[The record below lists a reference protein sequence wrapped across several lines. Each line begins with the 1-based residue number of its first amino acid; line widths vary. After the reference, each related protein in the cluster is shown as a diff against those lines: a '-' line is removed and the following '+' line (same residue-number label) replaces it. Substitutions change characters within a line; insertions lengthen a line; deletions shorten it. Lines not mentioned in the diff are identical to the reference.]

1 MKVVFLNTNDNGGG
15 AAIAC
20 RRLQKAL
27 TKHTPVEGTILVQ
40 DKNTQENT
48 IEAIADTSW
57 KKKLS
62 WLRFV
67 AERLVFLPF
76 ERSKKIRFAF
86 NPGSIGTDISQHP
99 LIQEADLIH
108 IHWIN
113 FGYLSTN
120 SLEKIFALKKPIVWT
135 FHDMW
140 TFTGG
145 CHHSGECDHY
155 QQECGNCKFIRNP
168 SPSDFSHQRWLAKD
182 KAYSNQPF
190 SVVTCSDWLGGRATQ
205 SKLLNG
211 FSVQTIPNPID
222 TEFFRPISKKEAREK
237 LNLPTDKELIL
248 FAAMRVG
255 AAGKGFSFFQEALDL
270 LLQRRPNAY
279 TEIELI
285 VFGMAD
291 EKVLEALPFRTHQLG
306 HISDPEKIVLAYS
319 AASLFVT
326 PSLEENL
333 PNTIMEAFTCGTP
346 AVGFTIGGIPEMI
359 EHQQNG
365 YLATYRS
372 ASSIADGIEWV
383 IENNVDG
390 SVSESARNKALSD
403 YTEAVVA
410 KQYYDL
416 YQSLV

>member
-27 TKHTPVEGTILVQ
+27 AKHTPVEGTILVQ

-48 IEAIADTSW
+48 VEAIADTSW

-67 AERLVFLPF
+67 AERLIFLPF
-76 ERSKKIRFAF
+76 ESSKKIRFAF

-155 QQECGNCKFIRNP
+155 QQECGNCKFIRNAGP
-168 SPSDFSHQRWLAKD
+168 NDFSHQRWLAKHN
-182 KAYSNQPF
+182 AYRNQPF
-190 SVVTCSDWLGGRATQ
+190 SVVTCSDWLGDRATR

-222 TEFFRPISKKEAREK
+222 TDFFRPISKKEAREK

-270 LLQRRPNAY
+270 LLQRQPNAP

-291 EKVLEALPFRTHQLG
+291 EKVLEGLPFRTHQLG

-333 PNTIMEAFTCGTP
+333 PNTIMEAFACGTP

-359 EHQQNG
+359 EHQKNG

-383 IENNVDG
+383 IENNSNG
-390 SVSESARNKALSD
+390 SVSESARNKALNS
-403 YTEAVVA
+403 YSEAIVA
-410 KQYYDL
+410 QQYFDL
-416 YQSLV
+416 YQSLS